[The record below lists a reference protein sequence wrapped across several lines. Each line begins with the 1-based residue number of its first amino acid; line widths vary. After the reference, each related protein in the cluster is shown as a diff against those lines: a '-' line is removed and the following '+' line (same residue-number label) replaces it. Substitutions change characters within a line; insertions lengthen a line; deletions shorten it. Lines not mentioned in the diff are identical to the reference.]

1 MKLKVTTLLFSLG
14 LLVVTGC
21 REFYEYLN
29 EVEPK
34 PVSNKEYASK
44 LNNPIGLA
52 LDDKEQ
58 LWVTEIGT
66 GKNDGTVSVF
76 DAYGKKHVV
85 IKEFPSFFG
94 PAGPEEIVGL
104 NHLLIKDGKAYI
116 LHSNGRL
123 YIADISK
130 FKPGDKPVRSITLKK
145 QDISKFVLNYPFKE
159 KPDASNPYSL
169 TVGPEDNLYITDAS
183 ANAIIRRTPDEK
195 LHVFT
200 TFEDIKNPTNV
211 GPPTIDVVPTG
222 IEFNEQRF
230 YVSTLTGFPFLKG
243 EARIYSVDRMGNYS
257 LYQDGFT
264 TLTDMTFDPAYNPVV
279 VEHAQFSLPQGF
291 TPNTGKIVVASDN
304 GQANF
309 GSAINQP
316 TAIVRSGPLT
326 YYVNSL
332 PDGKIFKVTSE

>member
-1 MKLKVTTLLFSLG
+1 MKLKVTTLLFGLG

-52 LDDKEQ
+52 LDANQQ

-66 GKNDGTVSVF
+66 GKDDGTVSVF
-76 DAYGKKHVV
+76 DASGKKHVV
-85 IKEFPSFFG
+85 VEDFPSFFG
-94 PAGPEEIVGL
+94 PGGPEEIVGL

-116 LHSNGRL
+116 LHTNGRL
-123 YIADISK
+123 YIADISSYK
-130 FKPGDKPVRSITLKK
+130 FGDKPVRSITLEK

-159 KPDASNPYSL
+159 KPEISNPYDL
-169 TVGPEDNLYITDAS
+169 TVGPDDNLYITDAS
-183 ANAIIRRTPDEK
+183 ANAVIRRTPAGK

-200 TFEDIKNPTNV
+200 TFTDIKNPTPV

-222 IEFNEQRF
+222 IGFNEQRF
-230 YVSTLTGFPFLKG
+230 YVTTLTGFPFPKG
-243 EARIYSVDRMGNYS
+243 EARIYSVDLMGKYT
-257 LYQDGFT
+257 LYQEGFT

-279 VEHAQFSLPQGF
+279 VEHAQFGQQGF
-291 TPNTGKIVVASDN
+291 IPNTGKIVVAADN
-304 GQANF
+304 GQATF

-332 PDGKIFKVTSE
+332 PDGKIFKVTNE